1 MKKIRLILAYFA
13 VLLVVMMP
21 LAPTY
26 AESLPKLI
34 TPVATTD
41 SVFGQSQYYSVIF
54 DGEGEAAVNAKLNL
68 ENIDIDKNIDKFMVE
83 IPGNDVRM
91 IKAIQEISAQSRQCR
106 RWEPIP
112 MPMDYEEGSITMPQ
126 SISQQCIEW
135 YPDASGPRYYTLKF
149 EKEQLSK
156 SVQFTFNLPEPVLPQ
171 ETISILL
178 YYKASGYVQEKMGI
192 SYFNYETLKVPYDV
206 ESVRVAIN
214 VQEGLYLEGGEAK
227 TDYLPSSTTYS
238 LQKAPLALEGVQ
250 DVAISNFSRDIQYVP
265 GYTKSTSGL
274 DPLESFIVEGK
285 YAKSQFAL
293 EKWFIIGVVI
303 IFVFVLGGIIVFVRW
318 DLKKT
323 KALSKKR

>member
-1 MKKIRLILAYFA
+1 MKKIKLSLVYFT
-13 VLLVVMMP
+13 VLLVVMMS
-21 LAPTY
+21 LMPTY
-26 AESLPKLI
+26 AEFLPKSI
-34 TPVATTD
+34 ASVATTD

-68 ENIDIDKNIDKFMVE
+68 ENIDIDKNIDKLMVE

-126 SISQQCIEW
+126 NISQRCIEW
-135 YPDASGPRYYTLKF
+135 YPYVAGPRYYTLKF

-156 SVQFTFNLPEPVLPQ
+156 SVQFTFSLPDPVLPQ

-178 YYKASGYVQEKMGI
+178 YYKVSGYVQEKAGI
-192 SYFNYETLKVPYDV
+192 FHFNYETLKIPYDV

-250 DVAISNFSRDIQYVP
+250 DEAISKFSRDIQYAP

-293 EKWFIIGVVI
+293 EKWFIIGVAV
-303 IFVFVLGGIIVFVRW
+303 IFVFVLSGIIIFIRW
-318 DLKKT
+318 DLKRT
-323 KALSKKR
+323 KVLSKKR